1 MPGFWIR
8 ALSAAS
14 ALALTVPAVAVQVR
28 VEELSAPPSAPLL
41 KLQQS
46 LREARASGSVRVYS
60 AGRSLEGRN
69 IPLVVMSPTDRPS
82 LPPVRVLIIC
92 AQHGDEPASVEA
104 ISDIIRHCASGRDP
118 SELLTPS
125 VRKGSGGLTGL
136 EDVLWIIVPAAN
148 PDGLQAGRRSNSAG
162 ADINRDWRARIQPE
176 TRAVKQAFAR
186 WAPHMVLDLHQWSPD
201 DPPPA
206 DNGLEMAAA
215 PGRTNSMER
224 ALAGRALPAVRA
236 TGRSVSLI
244 SSRPGA
250 DSTLAHR
257 YFASTGAVS
266 FLIETAA
273 RSAPDERRQMLK
285 DLVLLLS
292 DAAGRTPA
300 PGWEE
305 ALKGTPAGAAAASF
319 HYPAEYR
326 EWVASRDGGGPEGP
340 EDPLSD
346 PRLWAAVA
354 LGVCLAVMRTR
365 QGEARPVRGRT
376 AGGRVSPVRGRP
388 WGFGVGSSMARRF
401 PRYEMARGCA
411 PLLKKALRAA
421 ASPAENMPYGPRSRP
436 ASIRPV
442 VSTAGTGNR

>member
-14 ALALTVPAVAVQVR
+14 ALALSLPAQAVQVR

-69 IPLVVMSPTDRPS
+69 IPLVVLSPTGRPS

-125 VRKGSGGLTGL
+125 LRKGYGGLVGL
-136 EDVLWIIVPAAN
+136 EDVLWVIVPVAN
-148 PDGLQAGRRSNSAG
+148 PDGLQEGRRSNSAG

-176 TRAVKQAFAR
+176 TRAVKQAFSR

-215 PGRTNSMER
+215 PGRTNRMER
-224 ALAGRALPAVRA
+224 ALAGGTLPAVRA

-250 DSTLAHR
+250 DPTLAHR
-257 YFASTGAVS
+257 YFASAGAVS

-273 RSAPDERRQMLK
+273 RSAPDERRRMLK

-292 DAAGRTPA
+292 DAAGRTGAPA
-300 PGWEE
+300 LEQ
-305 ALKGTPAGAAAASF
+305 ALQGTAAGAAAATF
-319 HYPAEYR
+319 RYPAEYR
-326 EWVASRDGGGPEGP
+326 EWVASRSGGDPGVPQH
-340 EDPLSD
+340 PLSD
-346 PRLWAAVA
+346 PRLWAAAAMV
-354 LGVCLAVMRTR
+354 LCLVVMRI
-365 QGEARPVRGRT
+365 RPNDSHPQTERT
-376 AGGRVSPVRGRP
+376 AGAHVSPVRRRP
-388 WGFGVGSSMARRF
+388 WGFAVSSSMARRF
-401 PRYEMARGCA
+401 PGYQRARVRA
-411 PLLKKALRAA
+411 SLLKNALR
-421 ASPAENMPYGPRSRP
+421 
-436 ASIRPV
+436 
-442 VSTAGTGNR
+442 